1 MTTRSQSLADSAP
14 AGIAPPLP
22 EVDAMEEME
31 HAGPR
36 AVAAQ
41 QEMLSPAW
49 RNIDRSIILV
59 TEFTLFLVGA
69 LFTVMITLA
78 ALTRYVFDFSLFFVD
93 ASARLLL
100 VWFFLLG
107 AGIALRHGAHV
118 GFELLLSWMSPRK
131 QRTTRIVGYLFSL
144 LFFIEMLWG
153 GLYAMGPAASQ
164 TEAGLNISLVWI
176 VAAVPAGFL
185 LLTYHIIVLIYGEI
199 RKPLPTAP
207 LP

>member
-1 MTTRSQSLADSAP
+1 MTTSTQSSTLSAP
-14 AGIAPPLP
+14 ELP
-22 EVDAMEEME
+22 EVDALQNMEE
-31 HAGPR
+31 AGPR
-36 AVAAQ
+36 RVAAQ
-41 QEMLSPAW
+41 QAVLPPAW
-49 RNIDRSIILV
+49 RSSDRAIV
-59 TEFTLFLVGA
+59 VATEFVLFLVGA
-69 LFTVMITLA
+69 LFTIVVTLA
-78 ALTRYVFDFSLFFVD
+78 VFTRYVFDFSLFFVD

>member
-1 MTTRSQSLADSAP
+1 MTSPTQSLAQGATPVAP
-14 AGIAPPLP
+14 KLP
-22 EVDAMEEME
+22 DVDAMAEME
-31 HAGPR
+31 HAGAR

-41 QEMLSPAW
+41 QAVLPRGWAAV
-49 RNIDRSIILV
+49 DRSIILV

-69 LFTVMITLA
+69 LFTVMVTLA
-78 ALTRYVFDFSLFFVD
+78 VITRYALNFSLFFVD

-118 GFELLLSWMSPRK
+118 GFELVLSRMSPRK
-131 QRTTRIVGYLFSL
+131 QRTARL
-144 LFFIEMLWG
+144 LGLMLCLVFFLEMLWG
-153 GLYAMGPAASQ
+153 GVYAMGPASAQ

-185 LLTYHIIVLIYGEI
+185 LLTYHVVVLIYAEL
-199 RKPLPTAP
+199 RKPLP
-207 LP
+207 

>member
-1 MTTRSQSLADSAP
+1 MTTPTQALAQGPAP
-14 AGIAPPLP
+14 IAPNLP
-22 EVDAMEEME
+22 DVDAMAEME

-41 QEMLSPAW
+41 QDDLPPGWAAA
-49 RNIDRSIILV
+49 DRSIILI

-69 LFTVMITLA
+69 LFTVMVTLA
-78 ALTRYVFDFSLFFVD
+78 VVTRYALNFSLFFVD

-118 GFELLLSWMSPRK
+118 GFELLVSRMSPRK
-131 QRTTRIVGYLFSL
+131 QRTTRLVGFVFSL
-144 LFFIEMLWG
+144 VFFLEMLWG
-153 GLYAMGPAASQ
+153 GLYAMGPASAQ

-185 LLTYHIIVLIYGEI
+185 LLTYHIVVLIYAEL
-199 RKPLPTAP
+199 RKPLPAP

>member
-1 MTTRSQSLADSAP
+1 MSTPSGVPDAGAGGEAASLAQ
-14 AGIAPPLP
+14 
-22 EVDAMEEME
+22 VDMLQAME

-41 QEMLSPAW
+41 QALLAPSW
-49 RNIDRSIILV
+49 RRLDRAVVLT

-78 ALTRYVFDFSLFFVD
+78 VLTRYVFDFSLFFVD

-118 GFELLLSWMSPRK
+118 GFELLLSWMPPRR
-131 QRTTRIVGYLFSL
+131 QRAMRLLGYALSL
-144 LFFIEMLWG
+144 AFFLQMLWG
-153 GLYAMGPAASQ
+153 GLYAMGPAAAQ
-164 TEAGLNISLVWI
+164 TEAGLGISVAWT

-185 LLTYHIIVLIYGEI
+185 LLTYHVVVMIYAELA
-199 RKPLPTAP
+199 RPLTP
-207 LP
+207 